1 MTDPDTEAKTLSG
14 QTVKPPEKVPGLWAF
29 SLALYARPG
38 VAAACLA
45 LQDRYQ
51 ADVNLLLL
59 GFWRAAKGYAGWATA
74 ELDHARDAVAPVN
87 AVLKPF
93 RESRRALKA
102 LLEDE
107 PAAAGLYAEA
117 KALELRL
124 EQVAQAW
131 LAAVSRVSPATPRP
145 LPLSRADHVEGAA
158 AHLSQ
163 YLQVIAPDDPQ
174 ALQAAADL
182 LSAALKED

>member
-1 MTDPDTEAKTLSG
+1 MTDPKTDTKTLSG
-14 QTVKPPEKVPGLWAF
+14 QSVKPVEKVPGLWAF

-38 VAAACLA
+38 VAEACLA
-45 LQDRYQ
+45 LQDRHG

-74 ELDHARDAVAPVN
+74 ELDHAVDAVAPVN
-87 AVLKPF
+87 AVLGPF
-93 RESRRALKA
+93 RESRRALKR
-102 LLEDE
+102 LLTDE
-107 PAAAGLYAEA
+107 PAAAQLYADA
-117 KALELRL
+117 KTLELRI

-145 LPLSRADHVEGAA
+145 LPLSRADHVEAAA

-182 LSAALKED
+182 LGAALKDD

>member
-1 MTDPDTEAKTLSG
+1 MTDRNTETKTLTPEG
-14 QTVKPPEKVPGLWAF
+14 FTPPEKVPGLWAF

-38 VAAACLA
+38 VAEACLA
-45 LQDRYQ
+45 LQDRFQ

-74 ELDHARDAVAPVN
+74 ELDHAVDAVAPVN

-117 KALELRL
+117 KALELRI

-158 AHLSQ
+158 AHLAS
-163 YLQVIAPDDPQ
+163 YIERLAPDNSD
-174 ALQAAADL
+174 ALQLAADL
-182 LSAALKED
+182 LSAALKDD